1 MEYMVSSMGNGN
13 LFIMDLRNRNQCDII
28 TQAHD
33 EKIVQII
40 TLSRDVEQLSNKYF
54 VTRCI
59 DGNIGIWSSIDHP
72 DQVFKHDNIDKD
84 DTVTNL
90 QDTARESIK
99 DEDLPPVKGDA
110 AEKAEGDEE
119 PEEANEEEEEEAE
132 PEYDEDGELVV
143 KKVKQVVIEIP
154 KKDRSLITAS
164 ERD

>member
-1 MEYMVSSMGNGN
+1 MEYMVSSMGEGN

-28 TQAHD
+28 TQAHE

-54 VTRCI
+54 VTRTI

-72 DQVFKHDNIDKD
+72 DRVFKHDNIDKD

-99 DEDLPPVKGDA
+99 DEDLPPVKTEE
-110 AEKAEGDEE
+110 EKA
-119 PEEANEEEEEEAE
+119 EEEAE
-132 PEYDEDGELVV
+132 EAGEDGEEEAEEEYDEDGEPIV